1 MRKRRITRAVN
12 ILSDLYK
19 YDSFNYLKLMLK
31 TCHCSTCRSTLLLDF
46 SQIMKATFYFR
57 KKGTQT

>member
-19 YDSFNYLKLMLK
+19 YDSLNYLKLMLK
-31 TCHCSTCRSTLLLDF
+31 TCHCSTCTLLLDF